1 MTVAPLEAT
10 PDRTLQMAEQL
21 VSSPRGPRRPF
32 SWTMFV
38 AYVLL
43 SLGTVVMVVPFI
55 WMVLTS
61 LKPATELLQF
71 AFLPKEPT
79 LINYERVLTTS
90 SFPRWYFNSIFVA
103 VFSTACVAFFDSLVG
118 YTLNKFEF
126 PGKNIIFLGILATLM
141 IPTEM
146 LIIPWYTMSVDL
158 GWHIGIGPI
167 LGHRLSWRDHGHGHL
182 SHAPIL

>member
-32 SWTMFV
+32 SWTMLA

-79 LINYERVLTTS
+79 LINYQKVLTTS
-90 SFPRWYFNSIFVA
+90 SFPRA
-103 VFSTACVAFFDSLVG
+103 VFQ
-118 YTLNKFEF
+118 
-126 PGKNIIFLGILATLM
+126 
-141 IPTEM
+141 
-146 LIIPWYTMSVDL
+146 
-158 GWHIGIGPI
+158 
-167 LGHRLSWRDHGHGHL
+167 
-182 SHAPIL
+182 